1 MLDITT
7 IILTYNEE
15 KHIERCIKNAQKFSK
30 EIFLVDSFSSDRT
43 QEIAESLGAK
53 VFRNKW
59 ENNYARQ
66 LNWGLNNL
74 PVTSQWVFR
83 LDADEY
89 LTDELIDEIKVKLPA
104 LTPDVSGL
112 IFERK
117 MYFLDKLITKGML
130 KMNMLRLFKYN
141 HGFCEERWMDEH
153 IVLTEG
159 KSEQFSGYFV
169 DHNLN
174 SLGWWTEKHNGYS
187 IREAID
193 LLDVEYGLIDKSA
206 TAIEHEVT
214 ADAKDKRAKKLKYAK
229 MKLFWRSFIYF
240 IYRYFFKFGFTEGK
254 EGFLWHFLQ
263 GWWYRTLVDAKIYEI
278 KKACGGDKEKIK
290 RYIKEVYRI
299 SV

>member
-1 MLDITT
+1 MLNIAT

-15 KHIERCIKNAQKFSK
+15 KHIERCIKNAQRFSK
-30 EIFLVDSFSSDRT
+30 EIFLVDSFSTDRT
-43 QEIAESLGAK
+43 KEIAESLGA
-53 VFRNKW
+53 VVYQNKW

-66 LNWGLNNL
+66 FNYGLNNL
-74 PVTSQWVFR
+74 PITCDWVFR

-89 LTDELIDEIKVKLPA
+89 LTDALVDEIKIKFNSVPEN
-104 LTPDVSGL
+104 VSGI

-117 MYFLDKLITKGML
+117 MYFLGKLMNKGML
-130 KMNMLRLFKYN
+130 RMNMLRLFRYK

-159 KSEQFSGYFV
+159 TSIMYDNYFV

-174 SLGWWTEKHNGYS
+174 SLGWWTQKHNGYS

-193 LLDVEYGLIDKSA
+193 LLDVELGLIEKPESVQKY
-206 TAIEHEVT
+206 EVT
-214 ADAKDKRAKKLKYAK
+214 ADAKYKREKKLKYAK

-240 IYRYFFKFGFTEGK
+240 IYRYIFKFGFTEGK

-278 KKACGGDKEKIK
+278 KKACGNNPEKIK
-290 RYIKEVYRI
+290 QFVKDNYQINL
-299 SV
+299 